1 MLGQYQP
8 LSTYHLPSAPI
19 LTVPIPNIPVSVAEK
34 ALDSL
39 KQNDVSILQQCGSQI
54 YISAANYKKQK
65 ILEGS
70 SKLTR

>member
-8 LSTYHLPSAPI
+8 LSTYHLRSAPI
-19 LTVPIPNIPVSVAEK
+19 LTVPIQNIPVSVAEK

-54 YISAANYKKQK
+54 YISAAN
-65 ILEGS
+65 
-70 SKLTR
+70 